1 MISSFDNRL
10 GLADVF
16 GSLLLWVKFLSPED
30 REGERESQIVM
41 RSFSVLSISATNLR
55 VFFCVTSEARKDG
68 YGEFL
73 S

>member
-30 REGERESQIVM
+30 REERESQIVM
-41 RSFSVLSISATNLR
+41 RSFSVLSISGTNLR